1 MNQLA
6 IMARLDGQMFGDFRP
21 DPTNLWSDRD
31 LHNLRR
37 VEERHGDEGRAERI
51 ERIDREIARRQQ
63 KQSIKRKPQ
72 EQHEK

>member
-1 MNQLA
+1 MPR
-6 IMARLDGQMFGDFRP
+6 IDGQNFGDFQR
-21 DPTNLWSDRD
+21 DPSGLWSDRD
-31 LHNLRR
+31 LQALQR
-37 VEERHGDEGRAERI
+37 VEERHGDEGRQERI